1 VRAAALIALI
11 LLAGCSSGRWLSK
24 DEDAEMRAACEP
36 KGGCVVIP
44 KPEWKAIEQT
54 LKRLGVWNE
63 I

>member
-1 VRAAALIALI
+1 VKATLLIVLI

-44 KPEWKAIEQT
+44 RPDWKIIEQM
-54 LKRLGVWNE
+54 LNRLGVRNE